1 MNLTGGLT
9 TQSHVNMDST
19 LCGLSSWGH
28 LPHENI
34 RCPSPCW
41 QQYESYLWRR
51 CTEQGSDTFLQQIKR
66 TNKPSVTEHYAHFS
80 HPWYK
85 SEYWGLVKVPSLFL
99 AKFSLSRD
107 FASSFWGQE
116 WKKIFLI
123 ITFNTQHI
131 KQINTALETHLSR
144 DRISTIFLDP
154 WDNTPKKKLGEIY
167 LWGKPDVSGDAKNA
181 FCD

>member
-1 MNLTGGLT
+1 MWAELVRSPTSWEYTLPVTLLATIWELFVKTLYRTGQWYFPTAKQKG
-9 TQSHVNMDST
+9 Q
-19 LCGLSSWGH
+19 
-28 LPHENI
+28 
-34 RCPSPCW
+34 
-41 QQYESYLWRR
+41 
-51 CTEQGSDTFLQQIKR
+51 
-66 TNKPSVTEHYAHFS
+66 TNRASHFS

-107 FASSFWGQE
+107 FASSFCGQE

-131 KQINTALETHLSR
+131 KQINTAIETHLSR

-154 WDNTPKKKLGEIY
+154 WDNTPKKNWEGEIY
-167 LWGKPDVSGDAKNA
+167 LCGKPDVSGDAKNA